1 MAASSSLPGVSS
13 ARTANLL
20 HILHHAARPVRALAN
35 AAVFLLKVYP
45 MLPSRPVDWVTKPP
59 VVEKVKYPTRAG
71 LVEGEL
77 LEEADGV
84 ITDLEGTS
92 LDHIVAGLGR
102 TVPLLASKN
111 DATHVIALN
120 LLSSRQR

>member
-1 MAASSSLPGVSS
+1 
-13 ARTANLL
+13 
-20 HILHHAARPVRALAN
+20 
-35 AAVFLLKVYP
+35 
-45 MLPSRPVDWVTKPP
+45 MLI
-59 VVEKVKYPTRAG
+59 
-71 LVEGEL
+71 

-111 DATHVIALN
+111 DATHVMALN
-120 LLSSRQR
+120 LLAPRQR